1 MSIRWLSPCLLTT
14 LFAVGCASTR
24 PTIEPEQLA
33 AAEAGFLGPFIGHRA
48 VYGSELEIVVSPN
61 FYERLILP
69 AASKSLHELSRSS
82 EGGDDLYRWT
92 NKAGGVESMLK
103 FRIRETDFV
112 AERVATLRVLG
123 NGKPMTC
130 QVTARGNVMESASGT
145 LDQWQEYRISDGDLV
160 RR

>member
-1 MSIRWLSPCLLTT
+1 MSIRWLPSCLIALC
-14 LFAVGCASTR
+14 AVGCASSR
-24 PTIEPEQLA
+24 PAIEPEQLA
-33 AAEAGFLGPFIGHRA
+33 AAEAEFLGPFVGQRA

-69 AASKSLHELSRSS
+69 AASKSLHELSRTA
-82 EGGDDLYRWT
+82 EDGDDLYRWT

-112 AERVATLRVLG
+112 AEKAATLRVLG
-123 NGKPMTC
+123 SGKPMTC
-130 QVTARGNVMESASGT
+130 DVVARGNVMEAASGL
-145 LDQWQEYRISDGDLV
+145 LDRWREYRISNGDLV